1 MRKNEKKVIPLLMLA
16 VTLVTACEAPST
28 PTSVPAA
35 AAAGADPFDA
45 VRAHVAQLV
54 ADGEVP
60 SMAVAV
66 ARDGEITWEEGFGL
80 ADHERNVP
88 ATEHTPY
95 PLASISKPLTAT
107 GLMILVERGLVN
119 LDAPVN
125 DYLGE
130 AKLQARVGDAA
141 EATVR
146 RVASHTAGLPLHSQH
161 FYADEPHRPPP
172 MDETIRRY
180 GNLVTA
186 PGERWQYSNL
196 GYGLLGYVIS
206 QVSGRSYADFMRE
219 EVFVPL
225 GMDHT
230 SVHVGP
236 GLEEGQAVKYTAEDR
251 VVPPYDSDSP
261 GASSIYS
268 SAHDLV
274 RFAMCHLKNDLP
286 DQEAIISDAAIDEM
300 QRPSPET
307 GPTRAWEREGSGY
320 GIGWYVGVTEDGLR
334 VVQHNGGTV
343 GVSTVLALVPE
354 ENLAVAVLSNT
365 QSPWPGAIAIEIV
378 CALLSLQPE
387 EFLPPSDGAAD
398 EPPFA
403 PPPELVGAWEGV
415 VHTYEGEVPL
425 VLEIGESG
433 SVYVT
438 LGDQSRTHPFGRT
451 CPELVEGLRTQ
462 LQDVSY
468 RDDFPEFMNAGGGPF
483 LRGWMQGE
491 LETAD
496 VNRGRPYKLW
506 LELKLQRD
514 ALNGSLIAF
523 SQREMYTGP
532 LAHWV
537 ALRKRAGE

>member
-1 MRKNEKKVIPLLMLA
+1 MRK
-16 VTLVTACEAPST
+16 VTLLFILLAIVVTACKASPT
-28 PTSVPAA
+28 PIPAET
-35 AAAGADPFDA
+35 DSFDA
-45 VRAHVAQLV
+45 IRAHIERLV
-54 ADGEVP
+54 AEGEVP

-66 ARDGEITWEEGFGL
+66 ARDGEIIWEEGFGL
-80 ADHERNVP
+80 ADRERGIP
-88 ATEHTPY
+88 ATEHTMY
-95 PLASISKPLTAT
+95 PLASISKSLTAT

-130 AKLQARVGDAA
+130 ARLQARVGDAA
-141 EATVR
+141 AATVR

-161 FYADEPHRPPP
+161 FYDGEPYQPPP
-172 MDETIRRY
+172 RDETIHRY

-186 PGERWQYSNL
+186 PGERYQYSNL

-206 QVSGRSYADFMRE
+206 RVSGKSYADFMRE
-219 EVFVPL
+219 ELFVPL

-236 GLEEGQAVKYTAEDR
+236 SLEEGQAVKYTPDGL

-261 GASSIYS
+261 GASAIYS

-274 RFAMCHLKNDLP
+274 RFAMFHLKNDLP
-286 DQEAIISDAAIDEM
+286 DQEVIISDAAIDEM

-307 GPTRAWEREGSGY
+307 GPTREWEHEGSGY
-320 GIGWYVGVTEDGLR
+320 GIGWFIGITDDRLR
-334 VVQHNGGTV
+334 VVQHSGGTV

-365 QSPWPGAIAIEIV
+365 QSPWPDAILIEIL
-378 CALLSLQPE
+378 CTLLSGQPE
-387 EFLPPSDGAAD
+387 EFLPPVNGTAD

-403 PPPELVGAWEGV
+403 PGPELVGLWEGL
-415 VHTYEGEVPL
+415 VHTYEGENPL

-433 SVYVT
+433 SIYAT
-438 LGDQSRTHPFGRT
+438 LGEQPRTLLQS
-451 CPELVEGLRTQ
+451 
-462 LQDVSY
+462 VSY
-468 RDDFPEFMNAGGGPF
+468 QDNLPQFLNAGGGPF
-483 LRGWMQGE
+483 LRGWMRGE

-506 LELKLQRD
+506 LELKRRD
-514 ALNGSLIAF
+514 NVLNGSLIAF
-523 SQREMYTGP
+523 SQREMFTGP

-537 ALRKRAGE
+537 ELRKRAGE